1 MTTYKKQ
8 LAKIRQLRADL
19 KHYKSETR
27 MLYRK
32 IKQEQVKNFTL
43 FERWDRVRDEL
54 RDFKKKIRGVFKR
67 GRKL

>member
-1 MTTYKKQ
+1 MNTYKKQ
-8 LAKIRQLRADL
+8 LAKLRQLRSDL

-32 IKQEQVKNFTL
+32 IKQEQIKNFTL

-54 RDFKKKIRGVFKR
+54 RDFKKKIRGAFKQ
-67 GRKL
+67 